1 MSEII
6 NSYPLDNPDKLIP
19 MDRKKFY
26 SEQVE
31 VFKSEWNPSKAV
43 EVINVFLFNE
53 AWEVILQKRSN
64 TKRHNPNLLDKSVW
78 WHVVNGDTPDFTVML
93 ETVQELQVPSIV
105 LRSRTDFLKTYYL
118 LKDYTNS
125 TSIIEHLASD
135 IFHVE
140 KVINKEKIIIANKTH
155 LYMWIYGGSIKN
167 VDKEAKW
174 VLFYDLDE
182 LFEEFEQFPDLF
194 TEDIK
199 FFFKKYETD
208 IRSFI
213 ELVVKK

>member
-6 NSYPLDNPDKLIP
+6 NSYPIDNPNKLLP

-26 SEQVE
+26 EQQVE
-31 VFKSEWNPSKAV
+31 AFKKDGHPSYSV

-53 AWEVILQKRSN
+53 SWEIILQKRSN
-64 TKRHNPNLLDKSVW
+64 KKTHNPNILDKAVG
-78 WHVVNGDTPDFTVML
+78 WHIVNGDSADFTVML

-105 LRSRTDFLKTYYL
+105 LRSRSDFLKTYSL
-118 LKDYTNS
+118 LKDYINS
-125 TSIIEHLASD
+125 TSIIEHLTTD
-135 IFHVE
+135 IFHLS
-140 KVINKEKIIIANKTH
+140 KNINKEKIIIANKTH
-155 LYMWIYGGSIKN
+155 LYMWVYGWSIKN

-174 VLFYDLDE
+174 VLFYDIDE

-199 FFFKKYETD
+199 FYFKKYEVD
-208 IRSFI
+208 IRNFI
-213 ELVVKK
+213 DIIIKK